1 MKQVMK
7 PLFVLFITAL
17 CLNSDTT
24 TSSSTQFRVGGLQVQ
39 ESAKRLSLNSVAYV
53 GIGPM
58 PKSLAYRKW
67 ILQPLTP
74 PCGLTLK

>member
-17 CLNSDTT
+17 CLNSDAT

-39 ESAKRLSLNSVAYV
+39 ESAKRLSLNSVAFA
-53 GIGPM
+53 GTGQRLP
-58 PKSLAYRKW
+58 S
-67 ILQPLTP
+67 
-74 PCGLTLK
+74 

>member
-24 TSSSTQFRVGGLQVQ
+24 TSSSTHLENGRCQAPMSVGNYWTNWY
-39 ESAKRLSLNSVAYV
+39 SCVATT
-53 GIGPM
+53 PM

-74 PCGLTLK
+74 PCVSIQK

>member
-1 MKQVMK
+1 MKQVLK
-7 PLFVLFITAL
+7 PLFVLFITVL

-24 TSSSTQFRVGGLQVQ
+24 QSALQFQDSRYKVQRSEQCSSM
-39 ESAKRLSLNSVAYV
+39 NSSAYV

-67 ILQPLTP
+67 IPQPLTP
-74 PCGLTLK
+74 PCVSALK